1 MTDVLLIIDV
11 QNAILEGTA
20 TPERM
25 PTVMQYFDNMVVRL
39 AALKATAAQHDAP
52 IILVQ
57 NDGPLGHRLEIGSKG
72 WDIVPGLQPSER
84 DFVVHKTACDS
95 FHDTH
100 LLTQL
105 AQCGA
110 TRLIVGGCM
119 TQYCVDTTVRRAV
132 TLGFDVMLLA
142 DGHCTGDA
150 GGLRQDQIIAHHNA
164 TLADVDTSDNAI
176 KLCTTQNIKFENPLS
191 VN

>member
-11 QNAILEGTA
+11 QTAILDGSA
-20 TPERM
+20 APDRM
-25 PTVMQYFDNMVVRL
+25 PAVKQYFDEMVARL
-39 AALKATAAQHDAP
+39 AVLKATAAKHSVP
-52 IILVQ
+52 TVLVQ
-57 NDGPLGHRLEIGSKG
+57 NDGPPDHRLEVGSKG
-72 WDIVPGLQPSER
+72 WDIVPSLQPSDR
-84 DFVVHKTACDS
+84 DIVVHKTACDS
-95 FHDTH
+95 FHETD
-100 LLTQL
+100 LLARLT
-105 AQCGA
+105 QCGA

-164 TLADVDTSDNAI
+164 TLADVDTSDNVI
-176 KLCTTQNIKFENPLS
+176 KLCTTQNIKFGNPLS